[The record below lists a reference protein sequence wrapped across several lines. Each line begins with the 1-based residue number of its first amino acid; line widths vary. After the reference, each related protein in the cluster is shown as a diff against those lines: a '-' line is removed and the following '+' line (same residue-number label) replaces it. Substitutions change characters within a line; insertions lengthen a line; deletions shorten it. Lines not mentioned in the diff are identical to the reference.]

1 MTTLQAST
9 RNAARLVYKALHTT
23 LSPVNDLQYRE
34 LLDLYRAD
42 PKFAGEVQ
50 EVAEGLEIAGGR
62 LRPLDEGPGE
72 GLELVVL
79 DFSERGLII
88 VPTSRE
94 SKFSVRMADIRT
106 NLKADQKAGLLLA
119 HVAIAAVFYPT
130 TDGLD
135 DDNYIAPPANLAQ
148 FRDVL
153 FALARRLK
161 DAGDD
166 MQDVPLE
173 LAPGWELICAMPTAV
188 PASQRASASSLTG
201 LIGLALTHMVSGG
214 LVRIDRDS
222 SNEELVTYT
231 ATHRLRVQLRE
242 LTLRRLFELAQTSS
256 TTAGSA

>member
-1 MTTLQAST
+1 MTILQAST

-50 EVAEGLEIAGGR
+50 EVAEGLELI
-62 LRPLDEGPGE
+62 
-72 GLELVVL
+72 VL
-79 DFSERGLII
+79 DFSERGLIV

-135 DDNYIAPPANLAQ
+135 DDNYIPPPANLAQ

-153 FALARRLK
+153 FALARRMK
-161 DAGDD
+161 DAGGD

-188 PASQRASASSLTG
+188 PASQRASASSLSG

-214 LVRIDRDS
+214 LARIDRDS
-222 SNEELVTYT
+222 SDEELITYT

-242 LTLRRLFELAQTSS
+242 LTLRRIFELAQTSS
-256 TTAGSA
+256 TAGSA

>member
-9 RNAARLVYKALHTT
+9 RNAARLVYKALQTSV
-23 LSPVNDLQYRE
+23 SPVNDLQYRE

-42 PKFAGEVQ
+42 PKFAGAVQ
-50 EVAEGLEIAGGR
+50 EVA
-62 LRPLDEGPGE
+62 E

-79 DFSERGLII
+79 DFSERGLIV

-106 NLKADQKAGLLLA
+106 NLKSDQKAGLLLA
-119 HVAIAAVFYPT
+119 HMAIAAVFYPT

-135 DDNYIAPPANLAQ
+135 DDNYIPPPANLAQ

-161 DAGDD
+161 DAGGDV
-166 MQDVPLE
+166 QDVPLE

-201 LIGLALTHMVSGG
+201 LIGLALSHMVSGG
-214 LVRIDRDS
+214 LARIDRDS
-222 SNEELVTYT
+222 SDEELVTYT

>member
-50 EVAEGLEIAGGR
+50 EVAEGLELI
-62 LRPLDEGPGE
+62 
-72 GLELVVL
+72 VL
-79 DFSERGLII
+79 DFSERGLIV

-135 DDNYIAPPANLAQ
+135 DDNYIPPPANLAQ

-153 FALARRLK
+153 FALARRMK
-161 DAGDD
+161 DAGGD

-188 PASQRASASSLTG
+188 PASQRASASSLSG

-214 LVRIDRDS
+214 LARIDRDS
-222 SNEELVTYT
+222 SDEELITYT

-242 LTLRRLFELAQTSS
+242 LTLRRIFELAQTSS
-256 TTAGSA
+256 TAGSA

>member
-9 RNAARLVYKALHTT
+9 RNAARLVYKALHTA

-42 PKFAGEVQ
+42 PKFAGAVQ
-50 EVAEGLEIAGGR
+50 EVA
-62 LRPLDEGPGE
+62 E

-79 DFSERGLII
+79 DFSERGLIV

-119 HVAIAAVFYPT
+119 HVAIASVFYPT

-135 DDNYIAPPANLAQ
+135 DDNYIPPPANLAQ

-161 DAGDD
+161 DAGGD

-188 PASQRASASSLTG
+188 PASQRASANSLTG

-222 SNEELVTYT
+222 SDEELVTYT